1 MTGGAGDGLSVRKGV
16 LKFSGFLQ
24 SYNMLKTSR
33 NRTLLPRS
41 HRDKSDDEMWLA
53 GGNYL

>member
-41 HRDKSDDEMWLA
+41 HRDKSDDEM
-53 GGNYL
+53 